1 MEPCSLRSFCFSFLV
16 VMVHLYVPVTAC
28 TSLNEMIL
36 ITQQVKICSTVVLQC
51 RCALGVCAVVLL
63 LLCAFDLC
71 QRIGMVLKRVGCS
84 ARFWKVPTLP
94 ASFKLKDIFLDF
106 CVACLDVNHL
116 DIWTIVVERKKN
128 LVTICTRAKALGW
141 RHYWNKV
148 PQPVPE

>member
-16 VMVHLYVPVTAC
+16 VMEHLYVPVMAC

-51 RCALGVCAVVLL
+51 RYALGVVLW
-63 LLCAFDLC
+63 CY
-71 QRIGMVLKRVGCS
+71 CS
-84 ARFWKVPTLP
+84 YARWTCVKQSGWCSREWAAWFRKVPTLP

-106 CVACLDVNHL
+106 CVTCLDVNHL

-128 LVTICTRAKALGW
+128 LATIFTEAKALGW